1 MSDEKKVKAF
11 VVNAFNDAGTGQ
23 NFTAGVIIDLPEGV
37 FGNYQ
42 AAGLVRVPTAEDKV
56 APKAA

>member
-11 VVNAFNDAGTGQ
+11 VVSAFNDAGTGQ
-23 NFTAGVIIDLPEGV
+23 NFKAGIIVDLPEGM

-42 AAGLVRVPTAEDKV
+42 AAGLVREPTTEDKA